1 MSEEKPNA
9 EFYKILA
16 LTKELKAKT
25 SIEKRRGWVDQMR
38 NSGEHTP
45 LMVSVIEK
53 LICGGGEVTA

>member
-16 LTKELKAKT
+16 LSKELRATT

-38 NSGEHTP
+38 NIGEYEP
-45 LMVSVIEK
+45 LMVDVIEK
-53 LICGGGEVTA
+53 FICGGVTA